1 MRKATPKRSRKTA
14 KAPPANHTRCAADDV
29 VSAARSQIVAS
40 AGEIIAALIAAA
52 KQGNHLQARFLFDFA
67 GLSGATGEAP
77 PPSLAETLLGLLQA
91 PGENT
96 AKNSASG
103 ADAGGAAR

>member
-1 MRKATPKRSRKTA
+1 MTKATRIRRRKPRSLTA
-14 KAPPANHTRCAADDV
+14 IRQQILDAA
-29 VSAARSQIVAS
+29 QPIVTA
-40 AGEIIAALIAAA
+40 IIKGA
-52 KQGNHLQARFLFDFA
+52 KSGNYLQAKFLFDFA
-67 GLSGATGEAP
+67 GLSGATAEAP